1 MSSLVALNIECV
13 EEVQQ
18 HDSPDGK
25 DPGFEDLVIPEEYK
39 RIVKSL
45 VKSHALG
52 LLNSKSQ
59 QVDLIRGKGKGLVIL
74 LHGVPGVGK
83 TSTAESVAAFAG
95 NPLFPITSADIGQSV
110 QDVDQNLRS
119 IFYLARRWGCVLL
132 IDEADVFLE
141 KRDRGGNSIERNAL
155 VTVFLR
161 TLEYYT
167 GILFLTTNRV
177 GAFDEAFVSRIH
189 VSLYYGNLDQENTY
203 KIWMMHINRLKRS
216 NRNIFIAEDE
226 LKTFAREHWSDD
238 SRLRWNGRQI
248 RNAFHTALALAEY
261 EFHENCLMCEETG
274 DRKPL
279 KPALRAQHFKVVA
292 KTSAEFADYLTSV
305 LGGSS
310 HKDKARVAE
319 MRSDEWQDEGI
330 ETPTGK
336 RYSTQ
341 RVSRLKL
348 PLGPGQGV

>member
-1 MSSLVALNIECV
+1 MSKLVSLNIECV
-13 EEVQQ
+13 GEVQQ

-45 VKSHALG
+45 VKSHTLG
-52 LLNSKSQ
+52 LPNTNSQ

-95 NPLFPITSADIGQSV
+95 KPLFPITSADIGQSV
-110 QDVDQNLRS
+110 EDVDGNLRG
-119 IFYLARRWGCVLL
+119 IFYLARQWGCVLL

-189 VSLYYGNLDQENTY
+189 MSLYYGNLDQENTY
-203 KIWMMHINRLKRS
+203 KIWMMHINRLKKS
-216 NRNIFIAEDE
+216 SRNLFIAEDE
-226 LKTFAREHWSDD
+226 LKTFATEHWRDNH
-238 SRLRWNGRQI
+238 RWNGRQI
-248 RNAFHTALALAEY
+248 RNAFQTALALAEY
-261 EFHENCLMCEETG
+261 EFHEKCLMCEETG

-279 KPALRAQHFKVVA
+279 KPALRTQHFKVVA
-292 KTSAEFADYLTSV
+292 KTSAEFEDYLTSV

-310 HKDKARVAE
+310 HKDKARMAE
-319 MRSDEWQDEGI
+319 MRSDDWRDHGT

-336 RYSTQ
+336 KYSTE
-341 RVSRLKL
+341 RALDRKR
-348 PLGPGQGV
+348 P